1 MAHAVGCQPAM
12 NDLPDSLL
20 SQAPDRASPRHH
32 FFAEEVQ
39 FRVKVQ
45 RFSRVP
51 GEFTVQK
58 IDFGSDVKRYQNA
71 YHRGQS
77 SCFPSRTRSAPE
89 PGAIRD
95 DESVER
101 SQRRAKSNIRRSV
114 LELAPNHFSTF
125 TTREIGPEY
134 LTASDW
140 SSIWSHFVR
149 LTRSAGI
156 DFEYVAVLERHPSNP
171 RHFHL
176 HVAWRGRANYNF
188 LRRFWHIAIEAHHGR
203 RVSKMMRGSDSPG
216 NIQDQPV
223 KASNGSYKQARK
235 IAKYISKYITK
246 DLISEF
252 NKKRYWPSK
261 GINVDTAQVFW
272 LDAVSQADAIREA
285 CQMLGQWDFESG
297 TPAQRFFMPSDRV
310 CWFSI
315 DPDKTPPPPF

>member
-32 FFAEEVQ
+32 FFAEEEQ

-45 RFSRVP
+45 RFSHVP
-51 GEFTVQK
+51 PEFTVQK
-58 IDFGSDVKRYQNA
+58 ISFSSDVKRYQNA
-71 YHRGQS
+71 YYRGQS
-77 SCFPSRTRSAPE
+77 SCFTSRTRSAPE

-95 DESVER
+95 EESVER

-125 TTREIGPEY
+125 TTREVGPEY

-261 GINVDTAQVFW
+261 GISVETAQVFW
-272 LDAVSQADAIREA
+272 LDAVSRSDAIREA
-285 CQMLGQWDFESG
+285 CQMFGQWDYESSS
-297 TPAQRFFMPSDRV
+297 PAQKFFMPSDRV
-310 CWFSI
+310 FWFAV

>member
-32 FFAEEVQ
+32 FFAEEEQ

-45 RFSRVP
+45 RFSHVP
-51 GEFTVQK
+51 PEFTVQK
-58 IDFGSDVKRYQNA
+58 ISFSSDVKRYQNA
-71 YHRGQS
+71 YYRGQS
-77 SCFPSRTRSAPE
+77 SCFTSRTRSAPE

-95 DESVER
+95 EESVER

-176 HVAWRGRANYNF
+176 HVAWRGRASYNF

-216 NIQDQPV
+216 NIQNQPGLDGLV
-223 KASNGSYKQARK
+223 LNVAGGVCTAHHFRDPAPGVGRSG
-235 IAKYISKYITK
+235 
-246 DLISEF
+246 DL
-252 NKKRYWPSK
+252 
-261 GINVDTAQVFW
+261 
-272 LDAVSQADAIREA
+272 
-285 CQMLGQWDFESG
+285 
-297 TPAQRFFMPSDRV
+297 SDPQQKV
-310 CWFSI
+310 
-315 DPDKTPPPPF
+315 